1 MNIFLYTCA
10 TPINGIVAV
19 IGLFEGWLQ
28 FLLPLVKQ
36 PSPDYG
42 VFGIKL
48 RTLLAR
54 SALKCFY
61 PINCLTCVWSQYFRR
76 RRSCKLIMS
85 SNIIGPSPNKLV
97 APSEKL
103 EKASGDL
110 YDIKAPVVM
119 ICLKYLGN
127 KNEDKKDK

>member
-1 MNIFLYTCA
+1 MA
-10 TPINGIVAV
+10 
-19 IGLFEGWLQ
+19 
-28 FLLPLVKQ
+28 
-36 PSPDYG
+36 
-42 VFGIKL
+42 
-48 RTLLAR
+48 
-54 SALKCFY
+54 
-61 PINCLTCVWSQYFRR
+61 
-76 RRSCKLIMS
+76 